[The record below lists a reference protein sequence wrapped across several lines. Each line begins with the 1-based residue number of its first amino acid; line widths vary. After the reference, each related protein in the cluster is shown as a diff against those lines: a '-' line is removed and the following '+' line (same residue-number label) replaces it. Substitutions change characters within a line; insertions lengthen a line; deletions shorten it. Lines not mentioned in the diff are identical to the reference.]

1 MSCSFCK
8 AWSQCSLFIRCVL
21 SIFLIGLGLGLS
33 AGASKGSSA
42 IPVYYFLTNH
52 SVWCYIYFNV
62 LLSFEVTLKI
72 EERNV
77 AKNCQKTLQMFHRFL
92 MTKILI
98 MVIIIVL
105 MIMMIRPVA
114 LRSLVRSC
122 WPAWLLERA
131 LKGSPSFF
139 RLTLPSSML
148 LFSLS
153 LSSAHLQSDIC
164 HDHYKVCRRLHP
176 LPCGGEV
183 PEEETVW
190 RLRGIPTYSSCK
202 PQERSSKYL
211 NIFLFSILWSQN
223 WQC

>member
-1 MSCSFCK
+1 MVLILH
-8 AWSQCSLFIRCVL
+8 QVCSLNLLDRTRTWFERWSFKGQLCDPSL
-21 SIFLIGLGLGLS
+21 LLPHKSFGLMYIFD
-33 AGASKGSSA
+33 
-42 IPVYYFLTNH
+42 
-52 SVWCYIYFNV
+52 V

-72 EERNV
+72 GERNV

-92 MTKILI
+92 MTKFII

-105 MIMMIRPVA
+105 MIMITRPA
-114 LRSLVRSC
+114 ARPSLVRSC

-131 LKGSPSFF
+131 LKGLPSFF
-139 RLTLPSSML
+139 RLALPSSML

-153 LSSAHLQSDIC
+153 LSSAHLQLDIC

-190 RLRGIPTYSSCK
+190 RLWGIPTYSSCK
-202 PQERSSKYL
+202 PQERPSKYL
-211 NIFLFSILWSQN
+211 NIFLFSIFWPQN
-223 WQC
+223 WQW